1 MPTPAQQLHNHL
13 QTLKD
18 GWPILSLI
26 AAKKANIMARST
38 GNGTHSIAPIPV
50 NIDAWQLKQD
60 IDLLTRKLTRAAG
73 LHPHRGMAV
82 PALLKGIMLHETNLL
97 THDDADTI
105 TEQIA
110 SPPSVWIG
118 IWNPPPACKMIGP
131 MP

>member
-60 IDLLTRKLTRAAG
+60 IDLLTRKPQAY
-73 LHPHRGMAV
+73 
-82 PALLKGIMLHETNLL
+82 
-97 THDDADTI
+97 TH
-105 TEQIA
+105 TEAWPSQHSSKA
-110 SPPSVWIG
+110 SCSTKPTSSPTTTPTPSPSKSRSPPSVWIG
-118 IWNPPPACKMIGP
+118 C
-131 MP
+131 